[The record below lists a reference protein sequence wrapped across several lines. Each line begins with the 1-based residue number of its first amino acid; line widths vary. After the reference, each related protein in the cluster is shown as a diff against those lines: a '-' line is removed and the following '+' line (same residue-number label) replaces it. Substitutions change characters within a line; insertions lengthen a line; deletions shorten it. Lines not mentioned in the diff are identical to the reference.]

1 MSALVPNLAEIIS
14 GQTER
19 VTDICG
25 KDMQRL
31 TERFIK
37 RYKLAFGIKEW
48 NIILENQDLSD
59 DFIKDSMVID
69 DSKLNYDEAGTYYI
83 KAYGAPE
90 GAIRVLPYLAIGIG
104 CGLFGHGFSRSVSD
118 MAIKSDPA
126 AEKRVRIEENDER
139 NNLIANK
146 AKGRAFDMMTGVY
159 GALMVAFGIMGVDMI
174 QLLLMVFAYLII
186 HGAAIYYRI
195 KFERE
200 M

>member
-1 MSALVPNLAEIIS
+1 MTKAS
-14 GQTER
+14 
-19 VTDICG
+19 
-25 KDMQRL
+25 
-31 TERFIK
+31 RFITT
-37 RYKLAFGIKEW
+37 
-48 NIILENQDLSD
+48 IIGLL
-59 DFIKDSMVID
+59 FLI
-69 DSKLNYDEAGTYYI
+69 AGTYYI
-83 KAYGAPE
+83 KAIGVPE
-90 GAIRVLPYLAIGIG
+90 GAMRVLPYLAIGIG

-126 AEKRVRIEENDER
+126 AQKRVRIEENDER

-195 KFERE
+195 KFEKE